1 MEDRARLDYRC
12 NPLARQGSS
21 GPQYGI
27 MAVAFPA
34 PGLK

>member
-12 NPLARQGSS
+12 NPLAEQGSL
-21 GPQYGI
+21 PAQYGI

-34 PGLK
+34 PGRT